1 MDAFDQQEVDKFSKT
16 GKARRER
23 QRKQRRLDVHQRS
36 NLVDCVLRTEIN
48 RVLPEQIVSF

>member
-16 GKARRER
+16 GEARRER
-23 QRKQRRLDVHQRS
+23 QRKQRRPVVHQRS
-36 NLVDCVLRTEIN
+36 NLVDCALRTEIN

>member
-1 MDAFDQQEVDKFSKT
+1 MDAFDQRVAKFSKT

-23 QRKQRRLDVHQRS
+23 QRKQRRPDVHQRS